1 MNSESKN
8 EKRRKLYN
16 KYRKSK
22 GSGLGDSL
30 VNLGSEIGARMR
42 PVFDE
47 AKRLGTEKRARLAAE
62 KRERDEMRAR
72 IAALGGS
79 ALTDRIRDVGNDV
92 SSIFNNLGSSV
103 SYHRDRGRQMRLA
116 REQREQAANDETVAL
131 RARLAALEGKGRGR
145 PRKTN
150 GGVLGIPNLGI
161 LDSIP
166 NLGIRDTISPTTA
179 QMNANN
185 PYHVYLYNRRV
196 EQQKRRER
204 QERDDDEDYEMVELP
219 QAESSSTPATGGFF
233 TPMLLANAMG
243 LNPLHPIKA
252 LRGALLGSPSA
263 PATGG
268 FFTPALLAA
277 NAMGINPVQAL
288 RGVFGFGMNNEII
301 YYPEDKKSEKEFKKM
316 HKAGVKGGF
325 LLPLLA
331 ANAMGINPVQ
341 ALRGALGFGK
351 DGIIFE
357 PYNKKDGVLL
367 KEIGM
372 KKIRGGSQ
380 FWKDFGKGF
389 SMVMGPAS
397 TLSGMAA
404 LIPPLTPFAAPL
416 SMATGLL
423 NSGVRALTGNGTT
436 GGADPRE
443 YRRQS
448 ITARPEI
455 LRMANMRGIEVSHAK
470 GEEGGAYGGYV
481 HRPSSYHGSGDN
493 FYASGASG
501 GAKRSARAE
510 IVKQVMNERGVSMIE
525 ASRIVKS
532 EGLY

>member
-30 VNLGSEIGARMR
+30 VNLGGEIGSRMK
-42 PVFDE
+42 PIFDE
-47 AKRLGTEKRARLAAE
+47 AKRLGNEKRARLAAE

-150 GGVLGIPNLGI
+150 GGVLGIPNFGI

-166 NLGIRDTISPTTA
+166 NLGIKDTISPPTEK
-179 QMNANN
+179 MNYHN
-185 PYHVYLYNRRV
+185 PYHMYLYNKRV
-196 EQQKRRER
+196 EQQKRKERIERE
-204 QERDDDEDYEMVELP
+204 DDDGDYEMVEKP
-219 QAESSSTPATGGFF
+219 QEAASSSAPATGGFF

-243 LNPLHPIKA
+243 LTPQPIRA
-252 LRGALLGSPSA
+252 LRGTLFGAPSA

-268 FFTPALLAA
+268 FFTPA
-277 NAMGINPVQAL
+277 
-288 RGVFGFGMNNEII
+288 
-301 YYPEDKKSEKEFKKM
+301 
-316 HKAGVKGGF
+316 
-325 LLPLLA
+325 LLA

-357 PYNKKDGVLL
+357 PYNRKDGALL

-372 KKIRGGSQ
+372 KKIKGGSQ

-404 LIPPLTPFAAPL
+404 LFPPLTPIAGPL

-423 NSGVRALTGNGTT
+423 NSGVKALTGNGTT
-436 GGADPRE
+436 GGSDPRE
-443 YRRQS
+443 YRHQS
-448 ITARPEI
+448 ITTRPEL
-455 LRMANMRGIEVSHAK
+455 LRMANMRGMEVSHAK
-470 GEEGGAYGGYV
+470 GEKGGAYGGYV